1 LAINQ
6 AQRVVTAAPKAISA
20 NNLVSIYRKSK
31 SSSPANAFITKA
43 ENGMTTAAIT
53 RISKNPSQFF
63 AKLVHTT
70 LQTVVGDTHFI

>member
-20 NNLVSIYRKSK
+20 SNFVSIYRKSK

-43 ENGMTTAAIT
+43 EKGMTTAAIT
-53 RISKNPSQFF
+53 RNSMNPSQYS
-63 AKLVHTT
+63 AKILHMT
-70 LQTVVGDTHFI
+70 LQAVMGDTPCI